1 MEYIKYTRAG
11 AYETL
16 TPGDAPTTTGKITA
30 VIREPTSGEFNKRN
44 AIAALITVESNTIN
58 FTIDGTAPT
67 ATSGTNA
74 GHKVTSGQSYV
85 IEGAG
90 NVTAFMCIDAV
101 SGSASSVKVTTF
113 F

>member
-1 MEYIKYTRAG
+1 MEYIRYTKAG

-30 VIREPTSGEFNKRN
+30 AIRFPTTGVFKNRA

-58 FTIDGTAPT
+58 FTVNGTTPT

-74 GHKVTSGQSYV
+74 GHKITSGQSYV

-90 NVTAFMCIDAV
+90 NVAAFMCIDSV
-101 SGSASSVKVTTF
+101 SGSASKVKVTTF